1 MKKMNLKDRINFK
14 KIIADS
20 REKRRMTIQCIEKRR
35 WS

>member
-20 REKRRMTIQCIEKRR
+20 RKKKERIKKC
-35 WS
+35 